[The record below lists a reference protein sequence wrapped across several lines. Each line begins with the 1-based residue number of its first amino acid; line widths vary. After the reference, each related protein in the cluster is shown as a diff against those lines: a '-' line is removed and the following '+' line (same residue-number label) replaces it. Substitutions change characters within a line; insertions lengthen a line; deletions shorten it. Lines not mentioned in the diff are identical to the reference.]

1 MDISTSND
9 NQALNTYSDISS
21 HNTLP
26 NDNTIPTLPTGTPV
40 TVAQARKQ
48 TSGDDCDAV
57 ENNQAASWTK
67 ETGQM
72 NTQITDRNDIDNN
85 KIQSGMPQYASQ
97 NSQQNLLPSSSLA
110 TLQPYED
117 NQDFAVANNK
127 KKHNRQ
133 RKNKRT
139 KIKLLMLISN
149 NNHENVNFTKYYSV
163 VP

>member
-85 KIQSGMPQYASQ
+85 KIQSGMP
-97 NSQQNLLPSSSLA
+97 
-110 TLQPYED
+110 
-117 NQDFAVANNK
+117 
-127 KKHNRQ
+127 
-133 RKNKRT
+133 
-139 KIKLLMLISN
+139 
-149 NNHENVNFTKYYSV
+149 
-163 VP
+163 